1 MPARGATKER
11 LVDAAYA
18 LFDEQGFE
26 ATTVDDI
33 AERAGVGRT
42 TFFRTF
48 RSKEDVIFPDH
59 DALLAAL
66 QERLAAST
74 PDTALVAVA
83 EASRLVLQAY
93 VGEGSRART
102 RYRLARDVP
111 ALREREQAGV
121 RQYTAVFQDFLHEW
135 MGGGPDTALRAE
147 LMANSVVTAH
157 NHVLRRWLRR
167 ATSRPGQELDAALA
181 EVFRIYTPPVDT
193 DVEPAVLVLRTGA
206 DLERALPRIRAL
218 LR

>member
-1 MPARGATKER
+1 ME
-11 LVDAAYA
+11 AAYT

-59 DALLAAL
+59 DALLAAI

-74 PDTALVAVA
+74 PDTALLAVL

-93 VGEGSRART
+93 VGEGARARI
-102 RYRLARDVP
+102 RYRLTRDVP
-111 ALREREQAGV
+111 ALRERERAGL
-121 RQYTAVFQDFLHEW
+121 RQYTGVFQDFLHEW
-135 MGGGPDTALRAE
+135 MGGGADTELRAE
-147 LMANSVVTAH
+147 LMANAVVTAH

-167 ATSRPGQELDAALA
+167 TTSRPEAEFEEAMA
-181 EVFRIYTPPVDT
+181 EVFRIYAPPPGGDA
-193 DVEPAVLVLRTGA
+193 EPAVLVLRTTT
-206 DLERALPRIRAL
+206 DLERLLPRIRAL
-218 LR
+218 LH

>member
-1 MPARGATKER
+1 MPARGTSKER
-11 LVDAAYA
+11 LVEAAYA

-59 DALLAAL
+59 DALLAAI

-74 PDTALVAVA
+74 PDTALLAVL

-93 VGEGSRART
+93 VGEGARARI
-102 RYRLARDVP
+102 RYRLTRDVP
-111 ALREREQAGV
+111 ALRERERAGL
-121 RQYTAVFQDFLHEW
+121 RQYAGVFQDFLHRW
-135 MGGGPDTALRAE
+135 MGGGTDTDLRAE
-147 LMANSVVTAH
+147 LMANAVVTAH

-167 ATSRPGQELDAALA
+167 TTSRPEAEFEEAMA
-181 EVFRIYTPPVDT
+181 EVFRIYAPPPAEDA
-193 DVEPAVLVLRTGA
+193 EPAVLVLRTTA
-206 DLERALPRIRAL
+206 DLDRLLPRIRAL
-218 LR
+218 LH